1 MAGHG
6 RPRGSPKVGGRVK
19 GTPNKLTGE
28 LKSMILSAAE
38 RAGGEGGAVAYLAA
52 QATENPTAFLA
63 LLGKLVP
70 LTAEGET
77 GSLIVNLVRFADP
90 T

>member
-1 MAGHG
+1 MARIVFKSRLQVRNVILSQCPAPHFA
-6 RPRGSPKVGGRVK
+6 
-19 GTPNKLTGE
+19 

-38 RAGGEGGAVAYLAA
+38 RAGGEGGAVAYLSA